1 MEYIVVSLLF
11 VVFLETRIANLKRA
25 ILCLALQS
33 GIVAGTC
40 VLLTLMSGEDTAL
53 HTLLPGILTLI
64 VKVLFIPGA
73 LWRLAGKIQD
83 EREIFSDSNVN
94 YSTAAAAIFLVL
106 GYLLAEQIGVSKEV
120 RSIIASSIM
129 MIMTGLALMAIRRRA
144 IMQVIGLITMENG
157 IYLLGLLITEGLPL
171 VVELGVFLD
180 VLIAVVVLVILTNH
194 MSLSFMT
201 TDTTVMRK
209 LKG

>member
-11 VVFLETRIANLKRA
+11 VVFLEARIANLKRA
-25 ILCLALQS
+25 ILCLAVQS

-40 VLLTLMSGEDTAL
+40 VVLPLTSGAEATL

-64 VKVLFIPGA
+64 VKVIFIPGA
-73 LWRLAGKIQD
+73 LWRLAGKIQ
-83 EREIFSDSNVN
+83 EEMEVVSDTNIN
-94 YSTAAAAIFLVL
+94 YSTAAAVFFLVL
-106 GYLLAEQIGVSKEV
+106 GYLLVAQIGVSEEA
-120 RSIIASSIM
+120 RSILAATIM
-129 MIMTGLALMAIRRRA
+129 MIMTGLSLMAMRTRA
-144 IMQVIGLITMENG
+144 IMQVIGLITLENG

-194 MSLSFMT
+194 IALSFMT
-201 TDTTVMRK
+201 TDTTVMRE